1 MFEYEHT
8 IVANLLLE
16 DMNFKRLYDKHI
28 QLKQR
33 VNGANEGM
41 EDIDDF
47 TLENLK
53 KEKLML
59 KDKMAAIIE
68 DYRRTRV

>member
-1 MFEYEHT
+1 MFEYDHNIIE
-8 IVANLLLE
+8 NLLVK
-16 DMNFKRLYDKHI
+16 DTNFKRLYDKHI

-41 EDIDDF
+41 EVIDDF

-68 DYRRTRV
+68 DYRRTHV